1 MFTTPHHEPHLHALA
16 RQRAQQLRR
25 EAMAHAW
32 GLLARLLRRALP
44 HH

>member
-1 MFTTPHHEPHLHALA
+1 MFTTPRHEPDIHAMA
-16 RQRAQQLRR
+16 RRRAQQLRR

-32 GLLARLLRRALP
+32 GFLAHLLRRALP

>member
-1 MFTTPHHEPHLHALA
+1 MPTTPRHEPHLHAMA

-25 EAMAHAW
+25 EAIDHAW
-32 GLLARLLRRALP
+32 GLLAQLVRRALP

>member
-1 MFTTPHHEPHLHALA
+1 MFTTPRHEPDFHAMA

-32 GLLARLLRRALP
+32 GFLARLLRRALP